1 MSSVLSSMESYFMAP
16 DESYFTKN
24 GFACSDYGPNVKHKR
39 RIYFKVKVVRVLSTA
54 YYGSAA
60 IELKIRYTIYKD
72 NSAVLTIGTKL
83 APDILATAYRI
94 AFDDVIIKD
103 PDISELQAA
112 IENAVGRFSRI

>member
-1 MSSVLSSMESYFMAP
+1 MSSILSSMESYFMAP

-24 GFACSDYGPNVKHKR
+24 GFACSDYGPKVKHKR
-39 RIYFKVKVVRVLSTA
+39 GAYFKTKIVRVLSTA

-72 NSAVLTIGTKL
+72 NLAVLTICPKL
-83 APDILATAYRI
+83 SNDYLMSAYRI
-94 AFDDVIIKD
+94 AFDDVIINN

-112 IENAVGRFSRI
+112 IENAVGRFKRI

>member
-1 MSSVLSSMESYFMAP
+1 MSVLSSMDSYFMVP
-16 DESYFTKN
+16 DESYFAKN
-24 GFACSDYGPNVKHKR
+24 GFACSDYGPKVKHKR
-39 RIYFKVKVVRVLSTA
+39 KAYFKTMVVRVLSTA
-54 YYGSAA
+54 YYESAA

-94 AFDDVIIKD
+94 AFDDVIIKN

-112 IENAVGRFSRI
+112 IENAVGRFKRI

>member
-1 MSSVLSSMESYFMAP
+1 MSSILSSMDSYFMAP

-24 GFACSDYGPNVKHKR
+24 GFACSDYGPKIKHKR
-39 RIYFKVKVVRVLSTA
+39 RIYFKIKVVRVLSNA

-72 NSAVLTIGTKL
+72 NSAVLTICPKL
-83 APDILATAYRI
+83 SNDYLMSAYRI
-94 AFDDVIIKD
+94 VFDDVIIKN

-112 IENAVGRFSRI
+112 IENAVGRFRRI

>member
-1 MSSVLSSMESYFMAP
+1 MDSYFMVP

-24 GFACSDYGPNVKHKR
+24 GFAYSEYGPKIKHKR
-39 RIYFKVKVVRVLSTA
+39 GAYFKTKIVRVLSA
-54 YYGSAA
+54 EYYGSAA
-60 IELKIRYTIYKD
+60 IELKIRYTIYND
-72 NSAVLTIGTKL
+72 NSTVLTICTKL

-112 IENAVGRFSRI
+112 IENAVSRFKRV

>member
-1 MSSVLSSMESYFMAP
+1 MSSILSSM
-16 DESYFTKN
+16 ESYFTKN
-24 GFACSDYGPNVKHKR
+24 GFACSDYGPKVKHKR
-39 RIYFKVKVVRVLSTA
+39 RIYFKIKVVRILSTA

-60 IELKIRYTIYKD
+60 IELKIRYTIYND
-72 NSAVLTIGTKL
+72 NSAVLTICPKL

-112 IENAVGRFSRI
+112 IENAVSRFKRI